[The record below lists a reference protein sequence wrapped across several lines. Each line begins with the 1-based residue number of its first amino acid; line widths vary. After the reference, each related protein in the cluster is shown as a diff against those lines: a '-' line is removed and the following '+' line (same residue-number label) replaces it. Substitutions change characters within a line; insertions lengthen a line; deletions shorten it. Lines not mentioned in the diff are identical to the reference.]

1 MRRAI
6 IIAVVYIFAATA
18 TAWAAAYEMVL
29 NKDEKLCPAMLEL
42 VNEDLERYG
51 KIAYQSHHEFAAIK
65 WEPLEKVL
73 GEKFKDSHCGIYRT
87 AKFDI
92 NNDGRAEIVVK
103 VSGCEKS
110 QLTDFIYIFNADD
123 PFFSSFS
130 DLADLMDKNIGEF
143 PSDETVLGGY
153 HLKLIPPKDT
163 TFGKFYQG
171 PAGWMTL
178 NPFLYEGASYLAV
191 TDREGS
197 RSEGRW
203 FVIGKYKKAGE
214 LDDICYFR
222 DKNARSAEPQQKEK
236 GQR

>member
-110 QLTDFIYIFNADD
+110 QLTDF
-123 PFFSSFS
+123 
-130 DLADLMDKNIGEF
+130 
-143 PSDETVLGGY
+143 
-153 HLKLIPPKDT
+153 
-163 TFGKFYQG
+163 
-171 PAGWMTL
+171 
-178 NPFLYEGASYLAV
+178 
-191 TDREGS
+191 
-197 RSEGRW
+197 RSEEHTSELQSPYDLVCRLLLE
-203 FVIGKYKKAGE
+203 KKK
-214 LDDICYFR
+214 I
-222 DKNARSAEPQQKEK
+222 
-236 GQR
+236 